1 MQVRPE
7 SKKSITTLWCIRRTG
22 RVNFAVVQ
30 KWAKVTKKLGQK
42 EEAKKQ
48 PGDAASPAILLVGRL
63 TITTEGQLTEILLTK
78 THRLKTNQS
87 KNVQVLLCLHVSGS
101 MINCMD
107 TDDDAAGRLISFF
120 FCFCAYIAMHCTST
134 AVNIRYDCPTKRQ

>member
-1 MQVRPE
+1 
-7 SKKSITTLWCIRRTG
+7 
-22 RVNFAVVQ
+22 
-30 KWAKVTKKLGQK
+30 VTKKLGQK
-42 EEAKKQ
+42 EEAKKQQ

-107 TDDDAAGRLISFF
+107 TDDDAAGRFISFF
-120 FCFCAYIAMHCTST
+120 FFVFCIYSHALYLDRKHPI
-134 AVNIRYDCPTKRQ
+134 

>member
-1 MQVRPE
+1 M
-7 SKKSITTLWCIRRTG
+7 
-22 RVNFAVVQ
+22 
-30 KWAKVTKKLGQK
+30 TKKLGLK

-63 TITTEGQLTEILLTK
+63 TTTEGQLTEILLTK

-120 FCFCAYIAMHCTST
+120 FCFVHI
-134 AVNIRYDCPTKRQ
+134 